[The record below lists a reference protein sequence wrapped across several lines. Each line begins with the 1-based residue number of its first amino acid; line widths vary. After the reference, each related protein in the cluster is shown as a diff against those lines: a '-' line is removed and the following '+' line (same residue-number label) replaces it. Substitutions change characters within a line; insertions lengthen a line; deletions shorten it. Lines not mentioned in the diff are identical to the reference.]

1 MTYTVLIEETDE
13 GFGRLDALNR
23 IGNQVFYTDLVL
35 GGLSGFEKNIYA
47 NDAPVSFPPVWTVPW
62 LWWACIVVGAPI
74 VAFLQY
80 RGIRISTR
88 TVVVLGAAEILIVLA
103 LAITGFAN
111 PGPGGVSLGVFNFG
125 NTVINLLK
133 VSQAPELIAPATVA
147 GPEAGSRMQFSIE
160 VDDVDAMAADLQ
172 SRGVQL
178 LNGPMNRPWGIRTAS
193 FQDPAGYIWEIV
205 GEIPG

>member
-1 MTYTVLIEETDE
+1 VTWPRSIH
-13 GFGRLDALNR
+13 
-23 IGNQVFYTDLVL
+23 
-35 GGLSGFEKNIYA
+35 
-47 NDAPVSFPPVWTVPW
+47 
-62 LWWACIVVGAPI
+62 
-74 VAFLQY
+74 
-80 RGIRISTR
+80 
-88 TVVVLGAAEILIVLA
+88 
-103 LAITGFAN
+103 AITLFVEDLPAAREFYQRVFGLPIHFEN
-111 PGPGGVSLGVFNFG
+111 PDSAVFNFG